1 MTHDYKETL
10 YINLFNVL
18 SELTEH
24 ESPEA
29 IFDRIVEDFAMSAE
43 YHMGKADA
51 FKCMLDTFRHDNP
64 VNTVSDEVEDIVLSD
79 NDFTLE
85 EAESMLSG
93 VNPFDRE
100 QLLEDRDQLLK
111 FMSSVSFP
119 DTTDL

>member
-24 ESPEA
+24 ESPEV

-43 YHMGKADA
+43 YHMGQANT
-51 FKCMLDTFRHDNP
+51 FKSMLDTFRHDNP
-64 VNTVSDEVEDIVLSD
+64 SNTVPDDVSDLTIQ
-79 NDFTLE
+79 
-85 EAESMLSG
+85 EAESMLGG

-119 DTTDL
+119 DLSDL

>member
-18 SELTEH
+18 DELTEH
-24 ESPEA
+24 EAPEA
-29 IFDRIVEDFAMSAE
+29 IFDRIVEDFAMTAE
-43 YHMGKADA
+43 HHMGKANT
-51 FKCMLDTFRHDNP
+51 FKSMLDTFRHDNP
-64 VNTVSDEVEDIVLSD
+64 VNTVSDDIVLSD
-79 NDFTLE
+79 NDLTLD

-100 QLLEDRDQLLK
+100 QLLEDRDNLLK

>member
-24 ESPEA
+24 ESPEV

-43 YHMGKADA
+43 YHMGRANT
-51 FKCMLDTFRHDNP
+51 FKSMLDTFRHDNP
-64 VNTVSDEVEDIVLSD
+64 SNTVPDDVSDLALGDYNL
-79 NDFTLE
+79 TLLE
-85 EAESMLSG
+85 PESMLGG

-119 DTTDL
+119 DLSDL

>member
-1 MTHDYKETL
+1 MTQDYKETL

-24 ESPEA
+24 ESPEV

-43 YHMGKADA
+43 YHMGQANT
-51 FKCMLDTFRHDNP
+51 FKSMLDTFRHDNP
-64 VNTVSDEVEDIVLSD
+64 SNTVPDDVSDL
-79 NDFTLE
+79 TLQ
-85 EAESMLSG
+85 EAESMLGG

-119 DTTDL
+119 DLSDL

>member
-29 IFDRIVEDFAMSAE
+29 IFDRIVEDFATSAE
-43 YHMGKADA
+43 YHMGQADT
-51 FKCMLDTFRHDNP
+51 FKSMLDTFRHDNP
-64 VNTVSDEVEDIVLSD
+64 VNTVSDGADSLVLSD

-119 DTTDL
+119 DTSEL

>member
-24 ESPEA
+24 ESPEV

-43 YHMGKADA
+43 YHMGQANT
-51 FKCMLDTFRHDNP
+51 FKSMLDTFRHDNP
-64 VNTVSDEVEDIVLSD
+64 SNTVPDDVSDLALGDYNL
-79 NDFTLE
+79 TLLE
-85 EAESMLSG
+85 PESMLGG

-119 DTTDL
+119 DLSDL

>member
-64 VNTVSDEVEDIVLSD
+64 VNTVSDEVEEFQVFLVMLVK
-79 NDFTLE
+79 TL
-85 EAESMLSG
+85 
-93 VNPFDRE
+93 
-100 QLLEDRDQLLK
+100 QK
-111 FMSSVSFP
+111 
-119 DTTDL
+119 